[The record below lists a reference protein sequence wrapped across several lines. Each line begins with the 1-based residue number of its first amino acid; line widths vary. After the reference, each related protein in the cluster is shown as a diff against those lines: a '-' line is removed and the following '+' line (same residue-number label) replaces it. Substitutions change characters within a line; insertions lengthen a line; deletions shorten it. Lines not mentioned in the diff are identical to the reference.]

1 MKKYLVTLLTL
12 FVVLAPNVKADDT
25 KLGVQGD
32 KYVISSI
39 NSTSGYDEFP
49 DFKTKLD
56 FFNLEHNRTI
66 FLEIYNS
73 IMNLYNTEYK
83 STYPYY
89 QLDYEYSTSSYY
101 LLLYLY
107 SSTPSLV
114 LNGSDINIL
123 PREGGKISASY
134 NLNEQTYIN
143 PEFKLYSSGS
153 AATYPGQNKFYD
165 LVLTTNF
172 DLKVTTSLENINTVE
187 FLNFRDKGTLT
198 LKIGDTFPQF
208 YAYDKVFDKL
218 DTSTTTTVNLDNY
231 EYVILNLKD
240 YNQDKAFTTNLK
252 VKGSIGITP
261 IYNFGQTAKDDIMG
275 SKVQDRCNVKYDDYT
290 DYRLSILKQ
299 DLQNNSFYVVKGCE
313 VGSSFKFDNTIFDIT
328 YVDENNKSDPIVSI
342 GGKDY
347 HVIPFDKLPSSANKN
362 EEENYVPGESEKFT
376 LSSITKN
383 LTSTLGSI
391 WNTFTSFFGFVT
403 KMFSVLPSEFQ
414 AIAILTFS
422 TGCILG
428 LIKILKS

>member
-1 MKKYLVTLLTL
+1 MKKYLLTLLAL
-12 FVVLAPNVKADDT
+12 FVLLAPNVKADDT

-114 LNGSDINIL
+114 LNGSDISIL

-165 LVLTTNF
+165 F
-172 DLKVTTSLENINTVE
+172 I
-187 FLNFRDKGTLT
+187 
-198 LKIGDTFPQF
+198 
-208 YAYDKVFDKL
+208 
-218 DTSTTTTVNLDNY
+218 
-231 EYVILNLKD
+231 
-240 YNQDKAFTTNLK
+240 
-252 VKGSIGITP
+252 
-261 IYNFGQTAKDDIMG
+261 
-275 SKVQDRCNVKYDDYT
+275 
-290 DYRLSILKQ
+290 
-299 DLQNNSFYVVKGCE
+299 
-313 VGSSFKFDNTIFDIT
+313 
-328 YVDENNKSDPIVSI
+328 
-342 GGKDY
+342 
-347 HVIPFDKLPSSANKN
+347 
-362 EEENYVPGESEKFT
+362 
-376 LSSITKN
+376 
-383 LTSTLGSI
+383 
-391 WNTFTSFFGFVT
+391 
-403 KMFSVLPSEFQ
+403 
-414 AIAILTFS
+414 
-422 TGCILG
+422 
-428 LIKILKS
+428 